1 MSAHAA
7 NIVAAQPADLTLDGV
22 AERMAPHADRVEE
35 LIRRYPVKRAALLQV
50 LWLIQEEFGWVPRI
64 AIKWAAGVCD
74 VSPVHAF
81 SVVEFY
87 TMYKQVPPARFHIRI
102 CRTMTCHLF
111 GAENLVEHVEKKLGI
126 ACGEHTEDSMFAL
139 ETVECLAAC
148 GNAPAIQ
155 INDEFLFGP
164 GDELN
169 TLEDGWSAKPEDLD
183 RWIDILRSRAKADP
197 NAGKADELGGI
208 ILHSDGHP
216 GAPEACADVLPG
228 DYAPP
233 PPALGVKI
241 EGNGEAIT
249 VTGLIAPECQKVVLE
264 RSDDGGTTWSAIA
277 DGNPADIPGPP
288 GPKNVPLNDTLSIG
302 ASAHYRMI
310 AHNGERIAEPSATV
324 SITASEAAPESQEGD
339 A

>member
-7 NIVAAQPADLTLDGV
+7 NIVAAQPSDLTVEGV

-50 LWLIQEEFGWVPRI
+50 LWLIQEEFGWVPRV
-64 AIKWAAGVCD
+64 AIKWAAGVSE

-87 TMYKQVPPARFHIRI
+87 TMYKQVPAAKFHIRI

-111 GAENLVEHVEKKLGI
+111 GSESLVEHLENKLGI
-126 ACGEHTEDSMFAL
+126 KCGEHTEDGVFAL

-169 TLEDGWSAKPEDLD
+169 KLENGWSAKPEDLD
-183 RWIDILRSRAKADP
+183 SWIEILRKRAADDP
-197 NAGKADELGGI
+197 QAGQADELGGI

-216 GAPEACADVLPG
+216 GAPEACAELLPD
-228 DYAPP
+228 DYAPA
-233 PPALGVKI
+233 PPALGVNI
-241 EGNGEAIT
+241 SGNGDQIT
-249 VTGLIAPECQKVVLE
+249 VTGSIAPECQKVVLE
-264 RSDDGGTTWSAIA
+264 RSDDGGTQWTAVGE
-277 DGNPADIPGPP
+277 GNPADIPGPP
-288 GPKNVPLNDTLSIG
+288 GPKNVPITDTLAIG
-302 ASAHYRMI
+302 SSAHYRMQTH
-310 AHNGERIAEPSATV
+310 AGDRIAKPSETV
-324 SITASEAAPESQEGD
+324 SITAAEPAPEEQEGD